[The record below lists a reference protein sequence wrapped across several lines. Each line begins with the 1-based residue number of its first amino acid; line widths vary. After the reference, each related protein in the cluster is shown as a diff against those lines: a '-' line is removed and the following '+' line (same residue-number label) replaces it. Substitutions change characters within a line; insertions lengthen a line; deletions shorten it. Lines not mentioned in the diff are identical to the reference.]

1 MKIFCVG
8 LPKTG
13 TTSLGSCPIELGYKK
28 APYNI
33 KFINSISDMLY
44 QNKVDDN
51 RLNEII
57 KNEVDKYEVFEDWP
71 YPLLTEKIFTMYPDS
86 YFILSTRK
94 DERVWLKSLQKHTKR
109 NNSQKSKR
117 LRSIFYGNDDPFL
130 NGLHYEKFYLK
141 HNSDIVSKFKNN
153 NKFLEICF
161 ETGSGWKQICEFL
174 QKEIPDVPFP
184 HANNSNSK
192 KGIIYL
198 MNRRINRFKF
208 FIKNI

>member
-13 TTSLGSCPIELGYKK
+13 TTSLGSCLIELGYKK

-33 KFINSISDMLY
+33 EFINSISDMLY

-94 DERVWLKSLQKHTKR
+94 DEKAWLKSLQKHTKI

-174 QKEIPDVPFP
+174 RKEIPNVPFP
-184 HANNSNSK
+184 HANKSSSK

-198 MNRRINRFKF
+198 INRRINRFKS